1 MTDNSEEMQELRQ
14 QALEARRHIE
24 NIIKHLERDSETK
37 AWNKR
42 SIKKHS
48 NLLKEYNKLLWQQGI
63 HLS

>member
-14 QALEARRHIE
+14 QALEARHHIE
-24 NIIKHLERDSETK
+24 NIINHLERDSETK
-37 AWNKR
+37 VWNKQ

-48 NLLKEYNKLLWQQGI
+48 DLLKECNKLLQQQGI